1 MLDCGSRFLC
11 DTSRPPLEQVM
22 EDLQKQMRQ
31 QAILMAAAIFA
42 ARALTNWDGGR
53 SPRAVAAAADAI
65 DKARFLVQEIE
76 RRLATR

>member
-1 MLDCGSRFLC
+1 
-11 DTSRPPLEQVM
+11 M